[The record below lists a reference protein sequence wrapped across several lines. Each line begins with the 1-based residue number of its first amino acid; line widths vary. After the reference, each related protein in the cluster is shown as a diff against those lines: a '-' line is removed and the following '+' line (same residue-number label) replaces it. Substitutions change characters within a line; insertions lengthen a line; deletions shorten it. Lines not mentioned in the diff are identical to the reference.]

1 MDTLSAVAL
10 GILQGITEFLPVSS
24 SGHLVIGQHLLGWK
38 EPNLFFDVSLHVG
51 TFLAVALVFRR
62 DIVLLVQGGLKWLR
76 HPLVDNSYP
85 RDEARRLFTLVLWGT
100 IPTVILGFA
109 FKDLF
114 ERLFT
119 SVTAVGFSL
128 LVTGTLLW
136 LTRRKISS
144 WGKGPFDIR
153 FRHAALIGLVQGL
166 AIAPGISRSGSTIAV
181 ALLLGF
187 QREWAGRFSFLL
199 FVPAVL
205 GAMLLE
211 SLHVKAIPNP
221 VGPVLWGTA
230 AAAITGY
237 VALRFLLATV
247 RRGRFHLFA
256 PYCWT
261 LGTVCLAFM
270 FFHHG
275 NP

>member
-24 SGHLVIGQHLLGWK
+24 SGHLVIGQHLLGWQ

-62 DIVLLVQGGLKWLR
+62 DIVFLVQGGLKWLR
-76 HPLVDNSYP
+76 HPLADHSYP

-136 LTRRKISS
+136 LTRRKVSS

-166 AIAPGISRSGSTIAV
+166 AITPGISRSGSTIAV

-211 SLHVKAIPNP
+211 SLHLKAIPNP
-221 VGPVLWGTA
+221 VGPVLWGTV

-256 PYCWT
+256 PYCWA
-261 LGTVCLAFM
+261 LGAVCLAFM
-270 FFHHG
+270 FFHQG